1 MDTDLQSEV
10 TALRAR
16 MDALE
21 SRSGLMSTSW
31 WKRAFTVLVYGAAMG
46 AIVWLGLYLLGV
58 VLAVLLVQ

>member
-21 SRSGLMSTSW
+21 SRSGLMSPSW

-46 AIVWLGLYLLGV
+46 AIVWLGLYLLGIVIAMV
-58 VLAVLLVQ
+58 VMQ

>member
-21 SRSGLMSTSW
+21 SRSGLMSPSW
-31 WKRAFTVLVYGAAMG
+31 WKRAYTALAYTVLAGALT
-46 AIVWLGLYLLGV
+46 WLALYLLGV

>member
-21 SRSGLMSTSW
+21 SRSGLMSPSW
-31 WKRAFTVLVYGAAMG
+31 WKRAFTVLMYGAAMG
-46 AIVWLGLYLLGV
+46 AIVWLGLYLLGIVIAMV
-58 VLAVLLVQ
+58 VMQ